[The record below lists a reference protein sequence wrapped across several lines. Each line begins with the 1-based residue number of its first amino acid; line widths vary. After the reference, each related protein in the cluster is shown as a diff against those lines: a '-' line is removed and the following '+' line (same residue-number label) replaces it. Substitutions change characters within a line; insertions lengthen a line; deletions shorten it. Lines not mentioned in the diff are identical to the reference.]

1 MIFPPVV
8 LFVRTMHKIAASG
21 GFYSRTVFVYARLP
35 PPIVYKGTE
44 QAHKNVC
51 SAVIYKEIPIT
62 GAICIILVFRLTAK
76 SKNTIITHIVQ
87 VPHILYCGAAR
98 YQYL

>member
-1 MIFPPVV
+1 MIFPSVV

-44 QAHKNVC
+44 QARKKCLFSRNIQRNPHL
-51 SAVIYKEIPIT
+51 
-62 GAICIILVFRLTAK
+62 LVQF
-76 SKNTIITHIVQ
+76 V
-87 VPHILYCGAAR
+87 
-98 YQYL
+98 